1 MRALSWNC
9 RGLGHPWTIREL
21 AEVARLQRPDI
32 IGLQETK
39 IEVSRLEVIRRRLGF
54 KFGFQVPR
62 QGLAGGLALWWKE
75 EESVSGRRNTSWDL
89 LRRLNTLYRLP
100 WIVFGDFNEVCFS
113 WEVKGG
119 RIRGEW
125 QMRAFREALM
135 DCCLTDLGYKGNPYT
150 FSNRRS
156 GVLET
161 RARLDRMLAN
171 YDWRK
176 IFSNAQGL
184 IIIKQTTMLQR
195 GVSKWNDEKFGKVGQ
210 RIKELKQEL
219 ELIRLCNRDTETIKK
234 EADTI
239 AKIDEWRLREEVLWR
254 QRSRAE
260 WLKEGDRNTSYFHA
274 KASQRKKIN
283 TIKRLQIREG
293 EWISD
298 EGMIRDLIR
307 EYFTNIF
314 SSSTGNSDVNYENQ
328 FRDIKRRITSEMAN
342 KLCDP
347 VTALEVQAAIFQ
359 MSPTKAPGPDGF
371 HALFYQK
378 YWHTIKDSVTTI
390 ILKVFNEGRMEEGM
404 NDTIIVLVPKI
415 KKPKRV
421 EDFRPISLCNVST
434 KIVMKILANRLK
446 DILPHIISDTQSA
459 FVPGRLISDNILL
472 AHEVLHYL
480 KTRRSQKV
488 GFFSMKT
495 DMSKAYD
502 RMEWKFMESMLL
514 YLGFPTSW
522 IRLVMQCVR
531 SVRYKVKF
539 NDLIIDIPP
548 PERGLRQG
556 DPLSPYLF
564 LLCFEWLS
572 MRIGTEIAS
581 QRLKGVKIFQGP
593 PMISHLFFADDS
605 IFFVKATMLNAG
617 RLKMIL
623 KEYME
628 LSDTVCK
635 RIARIIQKFS
645 WSVDGE
651 SREISWAGQAKL
663 SLPKEEGGLNFRE
676 LATFNDALLAKQF
689 WRLLEHPN
697 SIISKTLKA
706 KYYKQSIY

>member
-1 MRALSWNC
+1 MRALSWNY
-9 RGLGHPWTIREL
+9 RGLGHPWTVQEL

-75 EESVSGRRNTSWDL
+75 EVNLTVLSYSRYHIDARIEGEVVFRITLFYGESVSGRRNTSWDL

-119 RIRGEW
+119 RIR
-125 QMRAFREALM
+125 AFREAMM
-135 DCCLTDLGYKGNPYT
+135 DCGLTDLGYKGNSYT

-176 IFSNAQGL
+176 IFPNAQVSHISATSSDHLIL
-184 IIIKQTTMLQR
+184 IIQCIIHARYSKSRQFKFEPMWVMSDVFSEVVRDAWNSGGGRVSSLSNKLQCCKE
-195 GVSKWNDEKFGKVGQ
+195 VFSKWNDEKFGKVGQ

-219 ELIRLCNRDTETIKK
+219 ELIRLCNRDTETIRK

-307 EYFTNIF
+307 EYFTNIL

-347 VTALEVQAAIFQ
+347 VTVLEVQAAIFQ
-359 MSPTKAPGPDGF
+359 MSPTKALGPDGF
-371 HALFYQK
+371 HALFYKK
-378 YWHTIKDSVTTI
+378 YWHTIKDSVTTN
-390 ILKVFNEGRMEEGM
+390 ILKVFSEGRMEEGM
-404 NDTIIVLVPKI
+404 NDTTIVLVPKF
-415 KKPKRV
+415 KSPR
-421 EDFRPISLCNVST
+421 
-434 KIVMKILANRLK
+434 
-446 DILPHIISDTQSA
+446 
-459 FVPGRLISDNILL
+459 
-472 AHEVLHYL
+472 
-480 KTRRSQKV
+480 
-488 GFFSMKT
+488 
-495 DMSKAYD
+495 
-502 RMEWKFMESMLL
+502 EWRTSGL
-514 YLGFPTSW
+514 YLCVMYRP
-522 IRLVMQCVR
+522 RL
-531 SVRYKVKF
+531 
-539 NDLIIDIPP
+539 
-548 PERGLRQG
+548 
-556 DPLSPYLF
+556 
-564 LLCFEWLS
+564 
-572 MRIGTEIAS
+572 
-581 QRLKGVKIFQGP
+581 
-593 PMISHLFFADDS
+593 
-605 IFFVKATMLNAG
+605 
-617 RLKMIL
+617 
-623 KEYME
+623 
-628 LSDTVCK
+628 
-635 RIARIIQKFS
+635 
-645 WSVDGE
+645 
-651 SREISWAGQAKL
+651 
-663 SLPKEEGGLNFRE
+663 
-676 LATFNDALLAKQF
+676 
-689 WRLLEHPN
+689 
-697 SIISKTLKA
+697 
-706 KYYKQSIY
+706 